1 MISRLTASAS
11 CAALLLGLGSAG
23 SAYAASEQDLA
34 SEVKRLREMVE
45 AQAARL
51 NQQEAALAAQGR
63 RISAQQSQIENL
75 RHAAGVMTI
84 GDLEVLRGTGL
95 PSGAMAAQALAPALA
110 APATT
115 AAAQQVQPIPQNP
128 VGEAPPERAPVPVE
142 AVPDWA
148 GVLTRRGGLVFEPS
162 FEFTRASSNRLVFR
176 GLELTPGIQIG
187 IIEAND
193 ADRTTLSAAAAVR
206 YGLTDRLEIEARVPY
221 VYRDDRVTTVQ
232 ASDQSISKTF
242 ELEGNDIGDVE
253 AALRY
258 QLNNIRPNR
267 PIFLASLRVK
277 SDTGTGPF
285 DIERD
290 QDAAA
295 TELATGSGFWG
306 VEPGISMLFPTDP
319 AVIFANISYLAH
331 LAADVDMQIG
341 DVYVGRVNPGDSIGL
356 SAGFGFALN
365 ERFSYSMGYRHNYI
379 FETTT
384 EIGDN
389 ASNVQEQSSNDLHVG
404 AFLFGMSYR
413 FTDKVTL
420 SGTFEFGVTSD
431 APDTRVLV
439 RVPIRF

>member
-1 MISRLTASAS
+1 MRAGA
-11 CAALLLGLGSAG
+11 AGFALLLALGCGGQAW
-23 SAYAASEQDLA
+23 AQTPEQTAA
-34 SEVKRLREMVE
+34 EVKRLREMIE

-51 NQQEAALAAQGR
+51 NVQEASLAEQGR
-63 RISAQQSQIENL
+63 KIAVQQKQIENL

-95 PSGAMAAQALAPALA
+95 PSSMALAQASSAPLA

-115 AAAQQVQPIPQNP
+115 AAAQQVQPIPQGP
-128 VGEAPPERAPVPVE
+128 VGEAPPERPTVPVE

-148 GVLTRRGGLVFEPS
+148 GVLTPRGGFVLEPS

-176 GLELTPGIQIG
+176 GLELAPGIQIG
-187 IIEAND
+187 VIEAND
-193 ADRTTLSAAAAVR
+193 ADRTTLSAAATLR

-232 ASDQSISKTF
+232 TSDQTISRTF
-242 ELEGNDIGDVE
+242 ELEGQDIGDAE
-253 AALRY
+253 MALRY
-258 QLNNIRPNR
+258 QLTRVRPNR
-267 PIFLASLRVK
+267 PIILAALRIK

-285 DIERD
+285 DVERD
-290 QDAAA
+290 QDAVA

-306 VEPGISMLFPTDP
+306 VEPGISLLFPTDP
-319 AVIFANISYLAH
+319 AVIFANLSYLAH
-331 LAADVDMQIG
+331 LGEDVDMQIG
-341 DVYVGRVNPGDSIGL
+341 DVYVGRVNPGDSIGASL
-356 SAGFGFALN
+356 GFGFALN

-389 ASNVQEQSSNDLHVG
+389 ANNAQEQSSNDLHVG
-404 AFLFGMSYR
+404 ALLFGMSYR
-413 FTDKVTL
+413 FTERLTL
-420 SGTFEFGVTSD
+420 STSFEFGVTSD

-439 RVPIRF
+439 RVPVRF